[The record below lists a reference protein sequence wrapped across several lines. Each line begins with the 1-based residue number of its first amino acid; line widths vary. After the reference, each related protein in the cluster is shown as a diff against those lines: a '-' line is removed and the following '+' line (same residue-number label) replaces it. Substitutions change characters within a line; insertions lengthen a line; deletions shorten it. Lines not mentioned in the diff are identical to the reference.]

1 MGRHAFPQVA
11 PGLGKAMHIAETE
24 APADEATAPGGP
36 RAWFARH
43 RRPILI
49 LLALALTLLGF
60 EAVRAILAE
69 VRLRDVRHALHQ
81 IDGGRLAMALAL
93 TTASYLALTLYD
105 WFAVRTI
112 GHRLPWRTAALAS
125 FTSYTISHNLGLSL
139 LTGGSARLRAYGAAG
154 LDFADVARVTLIAS
168 GTFWGGILAVTGIAL
183 LATQHP
189 LAMLGQTLPLLLLHG
204 VGAVLLLA
212 LATLFVLRARGLTEL
227 RVGTATLPL
236 PPAPLMAGQSGIA
249 AVDLACASGALF
261 VLVPHADPALLGSFF
276 LAYAIALFV
285 ALITHVP
292 GGIGVFEA
300 TILALVPIGRS
311 DLFAA
316 LLLYRVIYY
325 LLPLLVAGALLVAI
339 EGRRLRHP
347 IAAGLGV
354 AHRIGQALVPPL
366 LALLVFGGGLV
377 LLVSGALPPAHGRMH
392 PLHDILP
399 LPFVEGSHFAASLVG
414 TALLLMAPAVQA
426 RLKSGFYAARLLLV
440 AGALFSVLKG
450 VDYEEAT
457 VLLIVAG
464 LLQYARPGFYR
475 SAGIG
480 SAPVQR
486 WWWAAALIALLLSAW
501 AGFFAYKRVPY
512 SDDLWWDF
520 AWRGNAPRF
529 LRATLGATVLLIGWA
544 FWRLMSASPRIRE
557 PQALDPAVAERAIAV
572 CSRADAMLAYT
583 GDKDFLVS
591 MSGDAF
597 LMYRV
602 QGRTWIVMGDPVGPE
617 EAWSELIWEI
627 RRRCDAARGRLCLF
641 QVSAAMLPLVVELGL
656 QPLKYGEEA
665 VVDLRQGYDLT
676 GGRFK
681 SLRYSVKRATSEG
694 LMFDVVP
701 AAQIPALIPD
711 LQRVSDAWLGGKPG
725 AEKRF
730 SLGCFDPDYLSH
742 FDCAVLRLEGQVV
755 AFANIWETP
764 NREEMSVD
772 LMRHLPDTPYG
783 AMDLLFVRLLQYGA
797 AQGFA
802 RFNLGMAPLSGLKP
816 GPLAPIWSRLGA
828 AVYGHG
834 ERIYGF
840 SGLRSFKQKFGP
852 SWIPRYIG
860 TSPGVSVPRA
870 LIDAAVLIG
879 G

>member
-1 MGRHAFPQVA
+1 MQ
-11 PGLGKAMHIAETE
+11 IAEIDVPE
-24 APADEATAPGGP
+24 DAPSTALGP
-36 RAWFARH
+36 LAWLARH
-43 RRPILI
+43 RRPLLILI
-49 LLALALTLLGF
+49 TLALAALAF
-60 EAVRAILAE
+60 EAVRTILTE
-69 VRLRDVRHALHQ
+69 VHLRDVRHALHR
-81 IDGGRLAMALAL
+81 IEPARLAAALAL
-93 TTASYLALTLYD
+93 TAASYLALTLYD
-105 WFAVRTI
+105 WFAVRAI
-112 GHRLPWRTAALAS
+112 GQRLPWRTAALAS

-139 LTGGSARLRAYGAAG
+139 LTGGTARLRAYGAAG
-154 LDFADVARVTLIAS
+154 LDFADVARITLIAS
-168 GTFWGGILAVTGIAL
+168 ATFWSGVFAVTAIAL
-183 LATQHP
+183 LAAPAP
-189 LAMLGQTLPLLLLHG
+189 LTLFGQTLPLALLHG
-204 VGAVLLLA
+204 AGLAVLLA
-212 LATLFVLRARGLTEL
+212 FAALFVARARGLAEL
-227 RVGTATLPL
+227 RLGVASLPL
-236 PPAPLMAGQSGIA
+236 PPVPLMAGQIGTA
-249 AVDLACASGALF
+249 AIDLACASGALF
-261 VLVPHADPALLGSFF
+261 VLIPHADPALIGSFF
-276 LAYAIALFV
+276 LAYALALVIALV
-285 ALITHVP
+285 THVP

-300 TILALVPIGRS
+300 VMLALVPIGRS
-311 DLFAA
+311 GLFAA
-316 LLLYRVIYY
+316 LLLYRLVYY
-325 LLPLLVAGALLVAI
+325 LLPLLVAGALLVGI
-339 EGRRLRHP
+339 EGRRLRRP
-347 IAAGLGV
+347 IATGLSV

-414 TALLLMAPAVQA
+414 TALLLIAPAVQA

-440 AGALFSVLKG
+440 AGAVFSIAKG
-450 VDYEEAT
+450 IDYEEAT

-480 SAPVQR
+480 SAPVAR

-529 LRATLGATVLLIGWA
+529 LRATLGATMLLVGWA
-544 FWRLMSASPRIRE
+544 FWRLMSAAPRVRE
-557 PQALDPAVAERAIAV
+557 HQALDPQVAARAIAAT
-572 CSRADAMLAYT
+572 SRADAMLAYT

-591 MSGDAF
+591 TAGDAF

-665 VVDLRQGYDLT
+665 VVDLRQGYDLK
-676 GGRFK
+676 GGQFK

-694 LMFDVVP
+694 LVFEVVP
-701 AAQIPALIPD
+701 AAQVPALLPE
-711 LQRVSDAWLGGKPG
+711 LQRVSDAWLADKPG

-730 SLGCFDPDYLSH
+730 SLGRFDADYLAH
-742 FDCAVLRLEGQVV
+742 FDCAVLRLEGAVV
-755 AFANIWETP
+755 AFANLWETP
-764 NREEMSVD
+764 NREEISVD
-772 LMRHLPDTPYG
+772 LMRHRPDTPYG

-797 AQGFA
+797 AKGFQ

-840 SGLRSFKQKFGP
+840 SGLRAFKQKFGP

-860 TSPGVSVPRA
+860 TTPGVSVPRA
-870 LIDAAVLIG
+870 LIDATILIG

>member
-1 MGRHAFPQVA
+1 MQIAGIDA
-11 PGLGKAMHIAETE
+11 PL
-24 APADEATAPGGP
+24 DDPGDSVRRP
-36 RAWFARH
+36 WAWIGEH
-43 RRPILI
+43 RRKILI
-49 LLALALTLLGF
+49 LLVLAMTLLGF

-69 VRLRDVRHALHQ
+69 VRLHDVRQALHR
-81 IDGGRLAMALAL
+81 IDSGRLVLALAL

-112 GHRLPWRTAALAS
+112 GRPLAWRTAALAS

-139 LTGGSARLRAYGAAG
+139 LTGGTARLRAYNAAG

-168 GTFWGGILAVTGIAL
+168 GTFWGGVFAVTAVAL
-183 LATQHP
+183 LVAQHP
-189 LAMLGQTLPLLLLHG
+189 LALIGQTVPLALLHAA
-204 VGAVLLLA
+204 GAAVA
-212 LATLFVLRARGLTEL
+212 LAFVALFVARARGLTEL
-227 RVGTATLPL
+227 RLGSASLPL
-236 PPAPLMAGQSGIA
+236 PPVPLMAAQIGVA
-249 AVDLACASGALF
+249 AIDLACASGALF
-261 VLVPHADPALLGSFF
+261 VLVPHADPALIGSFF
-276 LAYAIALFV
+276 LAYALAIV
-285 ALITHVP
+285 IALITHVP

-300 TILALVPIGRS
+300 VMLALLPIGRS

-316 LLLYRVIYY
+316 LLLYRVLYY

-354 AHRIGQALVPPL
+354 AHRIGQVLVPPL

-414 TALLLMAPAVQA
+414 TALLLIAPAVQA

-440 AGALFSVLKG
+440 AGAVFSLLKG

-480 SAPVQR
+480 SAPVAR

-529 LRATLGATVLLIGWA
+529 LRATLGATMLLVGWA

-557 PQALDPAVAERAIAV
+557 HEALDPEVAARAIAAS
-572 CSRADAMLAYT
+572 SRADAMLAFT

-591 MSGDAF
+591 ASGDAF

-602 QGRTWIVMGDPVGPE
+602 QGRTWVVMGDPVGPE
-617 EAWSELIWEI
+617 AAWSELIWEI

-656 QPLKYGEEA
+656 QPLKYGDEA
-665 VVDLRQGYDLT
+665 VVDLRQGYDLK
-676 GGRFK
+676 GSAFK

-694 LMFDVVP
+694 LVFEVVP
-701 AAQIPALIPD
+701 AAQVPPLLPE
-711 LQRVSDAWLGGKPG
+711 LQRISDAWLARKHG

-730 SLGCFDPDYLSH
+730 SLGRFDPDYLAR
-742 FDCAVLRLEGQVV
+742 FDCAVLRLDGKIV

-764 NREEMSVD
+764 NREEMSID

-783 AMDLLFVRLLQYGA
+783 TMDLLFVRLLQYGA
-797 AQGFA
+797 AQGFE
-802 RFNLGMAPLSGLKP
+802 RFNLGLAPLSGLKP

-834 ERIYGF
+834 ERLYGF
-840 SGLRSFKQKFGP
+840 SGLRSFKAKFGP
-852 SWIPRYIG
+852 AWVPRYIG
-860 TSPGVSVPRA
+860 TTPGVSVPRA

>member
-1 MGRHAFPQVA
+1 M
-11 PGLGKAMHIAETE
+11 T
-24 APADEATAPGGP
+24 T
-36 RAWFARH
+36 H
-43 RRPILI
+43 RRPVLI
-49 LLALALTLLGF
+49 LLTLALTLSGF
-60 EAVRAILAE
+60 EAVRAILHE
-69 VRLRDVRHALHQ
+69 VRLRDVRHSLHQ
-81 IDGGRLAMALAL
+81 IDSIRLALALGL

-105 WFAVRTI
+105 WFAVRAI
-112 GHRLPWRTAALAS
+112 GLRLPWRTAALAS

-139 LTGGSARLRAYGAAG
+139 LTGGTARLRAYGAAG

-168 GTFWGGILAVTGIAL
+168 GTFWGGVFAVTAIAL
-183 LATQHP
+183 LSAQHP
-189 LAMLGQTLPLLLLHG
+189 LPLFGGMLSLSLLHG
-204 VGAVLLLA
+204 AGAIVA
-212 LATLFVLRARGLTEL
+212 LGFVALFVLRARGLNEL
-227 RVGTATLPL
+227 HIGSASLPL
-236 PPAPLMAGQSGIA
+236 PRAPLMAAQIGIA
-249 AVDLACASGALF
+249 AFDLACASGALF
-261 VLVPHADPALLGSFF
+261 VLIPHADPTLIGTFF
-276 LAYAIALFV
+276 LAYALAIVV

-300 TILALVPIGRS
+300 AMLALVPIGRS

-316 LLLYRVIYY
+316 LLLYRVLYY
-325 LLPLLVAGALLVAI
+325 LLPLLIAGAVLVAI
-339 EGRRLRHP
+339 EGGRLRRP
-347 IAAGLGV
+347 IATGLSV
-354 AHRIGQALVPPL
+354 AHRIGQTLVPPL

-392 PLHDILP
+392 PLHGILP
-399 LPFVEGSHFAASLVG
+399 LPFVEGSHFAGSLVG
-414 TALLLMAPAVQA
+414 TALLLIAPAVQA
-426 RLKSGFYAARLLLV
+426 RLKSGFHAARLLLL
-440 AGALFSVLKG
+440 AGAVFSIAKG
-450 VDYEEAT
+450 IDVEEAA

-480 SAPVQR
+480 SAPVAR

-529 LRATLGATVLLIGWA
+529 LRATLGATILLVGWA
-544 FWRLMSASPRIRE
+544 FWRLMSAAPRVRE
-557 PQALDPAVAERAIAV
+557 HHALDAEVAKRAIAV
-572 CSRADAMLAYT
+572 ASRADAMLAYT

-591 MSGDAF
+591 TAGDAF

-665 VVDLRQGYDLT
+665 VVDLRAGYDLK
-676 GGRFK
+676 GGQFK

-694 LMFDVVP
+694 LAFEVVP
-701 AAQIPALIPD
+701 ASDVPALLPD
-711 LQRVSDAWLGGKPG
+711 LKRVSDAWLAGKTG

-730 SLGCFDPDYLSH
+730 SLGCFDAAYLSH

-755 AFANIWETP
+755 AFANLWETP
-764 NREEMSVD
+764 NREEISVD
-772 LMRHLPDTPYG
+772 LMRHLPGTPYG

-797 AQGFA
+797 AQRFE

-840 SGLRSFKQKFGP
+840 SGLRAFKQKFGP

-860 TSPGVSVPRA
+860 TTPGVSVPRA

>member
-1 MGRHAFPQVA
+1 MQGAEPDGA
-11 PGLGKAMHIAETE
+11 AGKTWWTG
-24 APADEATAPGGP
+24 APAPWWT
-36 RAWFARH
+36 RH
-43 RRPILI
+43 RRTILI
-49 LLALALTLLGF
+49 LLALALTVTGF
-60 EAVRAILAE
+60 EAVRAILRE
-69 VRLRDVRHALHQ
+69 VHLGDVREALQ
-81 IDGGRLAMALAL
+81 RIDPARLGVALVL
-93 TTASYLALTLYD
+93 TTASYLALTFYD
-105 WFAVRTI
+105 WFAVRAI
-112 GHRLPWRTAALAS
+112 GLRLPWRTAALAS

-154 LDFADVARVTLIAS
+154 VEFADVARISLIAG
-168 GTFWGGILAVTGIAL
+168 GTFWAGVLAVTALAL
-183 LATQHP
+183 LTAQHP
-189 LAMLGQTLPLLLLHG
+189 LALFGQTVPLWLLHDLG
-204 VGAVLLLA
+204 GAMAVVFALLFA
-212 LATLFVLRARGLTEL
+212 LRARGLSEL
-227 RVGTATLPL
+227 RLGAATLPL
-236 PPAPLMAGQSGIA
+236 PPTPLMAAQLGVA
-249 AVDLACASGALF
+249 AFDLACASGALF
-261 VLVPHADPALLGSFF
+261 VLIPHADPGLIGGFF
-276 LAYAIALFV
+276 LAYALAIVIAMV
-285 ALITHVP
+285 THVP

-300 TILALVPIGRS
+300 VMLALVPIGRS

-325 LLPLLVAGALLVAI
+325 LLPLLIAGAVLVAV
-339 EGRRLRHP
+339 EGGRLRRP
-347 IAAGLGV
+347 IATGLSV
-354 AHRIGQALVPPL
+354 AHRIGQTLVPPL

-414 TALLLMAPAVQA
+414 TALLLIAPAVQA
-426 RLKSGFYAARLLLV
+426 RLKSGFHAARLLLV
-440 AGALFSVLKG
+440 AGAAFSIAKG
-450 VDYEEAT
+450 IDVEEAT

-480 SAPVQR
+480 SAPVAR

-529 LRATLGATVLLIGWA
+529 LRATLGATILLVGWA
-544 FWRLMSASPRIRE
+544 FWRLMSAAPRVRE
-557 PQALDPAVAERAIAV
+557 HQALDPEVAARAIAV
-572 CSRADAMLAYT
+572 TSRADAMLAYT

-591 MSGDAF
+591 TSGDAF

-602 QGRTWIVMGDPVGPE
+602 QGRTWVVMGDPVGPE

-665 VVDLRQGYDLT
+665 LVDLRHGYDLK
-676 GGRFK
+676 GGQFK

-694 LMFDVVP
+694 LVFEVVP
-701 AAQIPALIPD
+701 AAQIPALLPE
-711 LQRVSDAWLGGKPG
+711 LQRVSDAWLADKPG

-730 SLGCFDPDYLSH
+730 SLGRFDADYLSH
-742 FDCAVLRLEGQVV
+742 FDCAVLRLSGEIV
-755 AFANIWETP
+755 AFANLWETP
-764 NREEMSVD
+764 NREEISVD
-772 LMRHLPDTPYG
+772 LMRHQPDTPYG

-797 AQGFA
+797 AQGFQ

-834 ERIYGF
+834 ERLYGF

-852 SWIPRYIG
+852 DWVPRYIG
-860 TSPGVSVPRA
+860 TTPGVSVPRA

>member
-1 MGRHAFPQVA
+1 MQGNEEQAPDDSVGTARRLRDGLEQYRRLVIVGLVLAVA
-11 PGLGKAMHIAETE
+11 
-24 APADEATAPGGP
+24 
-36 RAWFARH
+36 
-43 RRPILI
+43 
-49 LLALALTLLGF
+49 LLGF
-60 EAVRAILAE
+60 EAMRTILAE

-81 IDGGRLAMALAL
+81 IDGARLALALAL

-112 GHRLPWRTAALAS
+112 GQRLPWRTAALAS

-139 LTGGSARLRAYGAAG
+139 LTGGSARLHAYGAAG

-168 GTFWGGILAVTGIAL
+168 GTFWGGVFAVTAVAL
-183 LATQHP
+183 LVAQHP
-189 LAMLGQTLPLLLLHG
+189 LGLLGYTLPMSLLHAA
-204 VGAVLLLA
+204 GAGLA
-212 LATLFVLRARGLTEL
+212 LAFAVLFVLRARGLAEV
-227 RVGTATLPL
+227 RFGAASLPL
-236 PPAPLMAGQSGIA
+236 PPPSLMAAQIGIA
-249 AVDLACASGALF
+249 AFDLAFASGALF
-261 VLVPHADPALLGSFF
+261 VLVPHADPALIGSFF
-276 LAYAIALFV
+276 LAYALAIV
-285 ALITHVP
+285 IALITHVP

-300 TILALVPIGRS
+300 VMLALVPIGRS

-316 LLLYRVIYY
+316 LLLYRLIYY

-339 EGRRLRHP
+339 EGRRLRQP
-347 IAAGLGV
+347 IATGLGV
-354 AHRIGQALVPPL
+354 AHRIGQTLVPPL

-392 PLHDILP
+392 PLRGILP
-399 LPFVEGSHFAASLVG
+399 LPFVEGSHFDASLVG
-414 TALLLMAPAVQA
+414 TALLLIAPAVQA
-426 RLKSGFYAARLLLV
+426 RLKSGFHAARLLLL
-440 AGALFSVLKG
+440 AGAVFSLAKG
-450 VDYEEAT
+450 IDYEEAM
-457 VLLIVAG
+457 VLLVVAG

-480 SAPVQR
+480 SAPVAR

-512 SDDLWWDF
+512 SDALWWDF

-529 LRATLGATVLLIGWA
+529 LRATLGATMLLVGWA
-544 FWRLMSASPRIRE
+544 FWRLMSAAPRVRE
-557 PQALDPAVAERAIAV
+557 HQALGPDVAARAMAD
-572 CSRADAMLAYT
+572 CPRADAMLAYT

-591 MSGDAF
+591 TSGDAF

-602 QGRTWIVMGDPVGPE
+602 QGRTWVVMGDPVGPE
-617 EAWSELIWEI
+617 AAWSELIWEI

-656 QPLKYGEEA
+656 QPIKYGDEA
-665 VVDLRQGYDLT
+665 VVDLRQGYALK
-676 GGRFK
+676 GGQFK

-694 LMFDVVP
+694 LVFGVVP
-701 AAQIPALIPD
+701 AAQIPTLLPD
-711 LQRVSDAWLGGKPG
+711 LQRVSDAWLARKHG

-730 SLGCFDPDYLSH
+730 SLGRFDPDYLAH
-742 FDCAVLRLEGQVV
+742 FDCAVLRLEGRIV

-797 AQGFA
+797 AQGFE
-802 RFNLGMAPLSGLKP
+802 RFNLGLAPLSGLKP

-834 ERIYGF
+834 ERLYGF
-840 SGLRSFKQKFGP
+840 SGLRAFKAKFGP
-852 SWIPRYIG
+852 DWVPRYIG

>member
-1 MGRHAFPQVA
+1 MQTMRTDASEEPGAA
-11 PGLGKAMHIAETE
+11 SPGLV
-24 APADEATAPGGP
+24 
-36 RAWFARH
+36 AWLSRH
-43 RRPILI
+43 RRALLI
-49 LLALALTLLGF
+49 VLALTVTLLGF
-60 EAVRAILAE
+60 EAVRSILVE
-69 VRLRDVRHALHQ
+69 VHLRDVRQALHRV
-81 IDGGRLAMALAL
+81 DASRLAIALGL
-93 TTASYLALTLYD
+93 TIASYLALTLYD

-112 GHRLPWRTAALAS
+112 GYALPWRTAALAS

-139 LTGGSARLRAYGAAG
+139 LTGGSARLRAYQAAG

-168 GTFWGGILAVTGIAL
+168 GTFWGGVTAVTAVAL
-183 LATQHP
+183 LSIQHP
-189 LAMLGQTLPLLLLHG
+189 LAVAGQLLPLGLLHG
-204 VGAVLLLA
+204 LGAVLGLAILLIF
-212 LATLFVLRARGLTEL
+212 LLRTRGMASL
-227 RVGTATLPL
+227 RLGTVTLPL
-236 PPAPLMAGQSGIA
+236 PRPRLMAGQIGIA
-249 AVDLACASGALF
+249 ALDLACASAALF
-261 VLVPHADPALLGSFF
+261 VLVPNADPALIGSFF
-276 LAYAIALFV
+276 LAYVIAIVLALV
-285 ALITHVP
+285 THVP

-300 TILALVPIGRS
+300 AMLALVPIGRS

-325 LLPLLVAGALLVAI
+325 LLPLLAAGALLVAI

-347 IAAGLGV
+347 IAAGLGI
-354 AHRIGQALVPPL
+354 AHRIGQTLAPPL

-377 LLVSGALPPAHGRMH
+377 LLISGALPPAHGRMH
-392 PLHDILP
+392 PLHALLP
-399 LPFVEGSHFAASLVG
+399 LPFVEASHFAASLVG
-414 TALLLMAPAVQA
+414 TALLLTAPAVQA
-426 RLKSGFYAARLLLV
+426 RLKSGFHAARLLLV
-440 AGALFSVLKG
+440 AGAAFSLLKG

-457 VLLIVAG
+457 VLLMVAG

-475 SAGIG
+475 NAGIG
-480 SAPVQR
+480 AAPVAR

-512 SDDLWWDF
+512 SEDLWWDF

-529 LRATLGATVLLIGWA
+529 LRATLGATMLLLGWA
-544 FWRLMSASPRIRE
+544 FWRLMSASPRIGG
-557 PQALDPAVAERAIAV
+557 QQTLDTEVAARAMASI
-572 CSRADAMLAYT
+572 SRADAMLAFT

-591 MSGDAF
+591 TSRDAF

-602 QGRTWIVMGDPVGPE
+602 QGRTWVVMGDPVGPE

-665 VVDLRQGYDLT
+665 VVDLHQGYDLK
-676 GGRFK
+676 GGQFK

-694 LMFDVVP
+694 LVFEVVP
-701 AAQIPALIPD
+701 ATQVSALLPA
-711 LQRVSDAWLGGKPG
+711 LQRVSDAWLHDKPG

-730 SLGCFDPDYLSH
+730 SLGRFDPDYLSR
-742 FDCAVLRLEGQVV
+742 FDCAVLRLEGEIV

-764 NREEMSVD
+764 NREEISVD

-852 SWIPRYIG
+852 SWVPRYIG
-860 TSPGVSVPRA
+860 TTPGVSVPRA

>member
-1 MGRHAFPQVA
+1 MQ
-11 PGLGKAMHIAETE
+11 IADTE
-24 APADEATAPGGP
+24 APEEEPSTGHGLL
-36 RAWFARH
+36 AWLARH
-43 RRPILI
+43 RRPLLI
-49 LLALALTLLGF
+49 LVTLALAALGF
-60 EAVRAILAE
+60 EAVRTILAE

-81 IDGGRLAMALAL
+81 IQPVRLAAALGL

-105 WFAVRTI
+105 WFAVRAI
-112 GHRLPWRTAALAS
+112 GQRLPWRTAALAS

-139 LTGGSARLRAYGAAG
+139 LTGGTARLRAYGAAG
-154 LDFADVARVTLIAS
+154 LDFADVARITLIA
-168 GTFWGGILAVTGIAL
+168 GATFWSGVFAVTAIAL
-183 LATQHP
+183 LVAPQP
-189 LAMLGQTLPLLLLHG
+189 LALFGQTLPLPLLHG
-204 VGAVLLLA
+204 VGVAVLLA
-212 LATLFVLRARGLTEL
+212 FAALFVARARGLAEL
-227 RVGTATLPL
+227 RLGSATLPL
-236 PPAPLMAGQSGIA
+236 PPAPLMAAQIGIA
-249 AVDLACASGALF
+249 ALDLACASGALF
-261 VLVPHADPALLGSFF
+261 VLIPHADPALIGSFY
-276 LAYAIALFV
+276 LAYALAIVIALV
-285 ALITHVP
+285 THVP

-300 TILALVPIGRS
+300 VMLALVPIGRS

-316 LLLYRVIYY
+316 LLLYRVLYY
-325 LLPLLVAGALLVAI
+325 LLPLLVAGGLLVGI

-347 IAAGLGV
+347 IAAGLSV
-354 AHRIGQALVPPL
+354 AHRIGQTLVPPL

-392 PLHDILP
+392 PLHGVLP

-414 TALLLMAPAVQA
+414 TALLLIAPAVQA

-440 AGALFSVLKG
+440 AGAIFSLAKG
-450 VDYEEAT
+450 IDVEEAT

-480 SAPVQR
+480 SAPVAR

-529 LRATLGATVLLIGWA
+529 LRATLGATILLVGWA
-544 FWRLMSASPRIRE
+544 FWRLMSAAPRVRE
-557 PQALDPAVAERAIAV
+557 HQALDPEVATRALGAT
-572 CSRADAMLAYT
+572 SRADAMLAYT

-591 MSGDAF
+591 TSGDAF

-627 RRRCDAARGRLCLF
+627 RRRCDAVRGRLCLF

-665 VVDLRQGYDLT
+665 VVDLRQGYDLK
-676 GGRFK
+676 GGQFK

-694 LMFDVVP
+694 LVFEVVP
-701 AAQIPALIPD
+701 AAQVPALLPD
-711 LQRVSDAWLGGKPG
+711 LQRVSDAWLAGKTG

-730 SLGCFDPDYLSH
+730 SLGRFDPDYLSQ
-742 FDCAVLRLEGQVV
+742 FDCAVLRLAGEIV
-755 AFANIWETP
+755 AFANLWETP
-764 NREEMSVD
+764 NREEISVD
-772 LMRHLPDTPYG
+772 LMRHRPGTPYG

-797 AQGFA
+797 AQGFQ

-852 SWIPRYIG
+852 SWVPRYIG
-860 TSPGVSVPRA
+860 TTPGVSVPRA

>member
-1 MGRHAFPQVA
+1 MQSSGTDA
-11 PGLGKAMHIAETE
+11 PRDVKSVTSR
-24 APADEATAPGGP
+24 TA
-36 RAWFARH
+36 AWFSRH
-43 RRPILI
+43 RRALLI
-49 LLALALTLLGF
+49 ALAVAITLIGF

-69 VRLRDVRHALHQ
+69 VHLRDVRHALHQ
-81 IDGGRLAMALAL
+81 IGAPRLALALAL
-93 TTASYLALTLYD
+93 TTASYLSLTLYD

-112 GHRLPWRTAALAS
+112 GYKLPWRTAALAS

-139 LTGGSARLRAYGAAG
+139 LTGGTARLRAYHAAG

-168 GTFWGGILAVTGIAL
+168 GTFWAGVLAVTAAALMAASHPIAVAGNL
-183 LATQHP
+183 LP
-189 LAMLGQTLPLLLLHG
+189 VWLLHG
-204 VGAVLLLA
+204 VGAAIGLA
-212 LATLFVLRARGLTEL
+212 IAGLFVLRTRGLTML
-227 RVGTATLPL
+227 RLGAATLPL
-236 PPAPLMAGQSGIA
+236 PRPRLMAGQIGIA
-249 AVDLACASGALF
+249 ALDLACASGALF
-261 VLVPHADPALLGSFF
+261 VLVPHADPALIGGFF
-276 LAYAIALFV
+276 LAYALAIVV
-285 ALITHVP
+285 ALVTHVP

-300 TILALVPIGRS
+300 TMLALVPIGHS

-316 LLLYRVIYY
+316 LLLYRLLYY
-325 LLPLLVAGALLVAI
+325 FLPLLVAGVLLAMI

-347 IAAGLGV
+347 IAAGLSV
-354 AHRIGQALVPPL
+354 AHRLGQALAPPL

-392 PLHDILP
+392 PLHAILP
-399 LPFVEGSHFAASLVG
+399 LPFVEASHFAASLVG
-414 TALLLMAPAVQA
+414 SALLLTAPAVQA
-426 RLKSGFYAARLLLV
+426 RLKSGFHAARLLLV
-440 AGALFSVLKG
+440 AGAAFSLLKG

-457 VLLIVAG
+457 VLLVVAA

-480 SAPVQR
+480 SAPVAR
-486 WWWAAALIALLLSAW
+486 WWWAAALIAVLLSAW

-512 SDDLWWDF
+512 TDDLWWDF

-529 LRATLGATVLLIGWA
+529 LRATLGATMLLVGWA
-544 FWRLMSASPRIRE
+544 FWRLMSASPRIVG
-557 PQALDPAVAERAIAV
+557 QQTLDADVAARAIAAS
-572 CSRADAMLAYT
+572 SRADAMLAFT
-583 GDKDFLVS
+583 GDKEFLVS
-591 MSGDAF
+591 ASDDAF

-602 QGRTWIVMGDPVGPE
+602 QGRTWVVMGDPVGPE
-617 EAWSELIWEI
+617 TAWSELIWEI
-627 RRRCDAARGRLCLF
+627 RRRCDAAHGRLCLF
-641 QVSAAMLPLVVELGL
+641 QVSAAALPLVVELGL
-656 QPLKYGEEA
+656 QPMKYGEEA
-665 VVDLRQGYDLT
+665 LIDLRHGYDLK
-676 GGRFK
+676 GAAFK
-681 SLRYSVKRATSEG
+681 SLRYSVNRATAEG
-694 LMFDVVP
+694 LIFEVLPAAAVP
-701 AAQIPALIPD
+701 AELPE

-730 SLGCFDPDYLSH
+730 SLGGFDADYLAR
-742 FDCAVLRLEGQVV
+742 FDCAVLRLQGEIV

-797 AQGFA
+797 SQGFE

-840 SGLRSFKQKFGP
+840 SGLRAFKAKFAP
-852 SWIPRYIG
+852 QWVPRYIG
-860 TSPGVSVPRA
+860 TSPGVSAPRA
-870 LIDAAVLIG
+870 LVDVAMLVG

>member
-1 MGRHAFPQVA
+1 MPIADSEAPELA
-11 PGLGKAMHIAETE
+11 PGAARGLL
-24 APADEATAPGGP
+24 P
-36 RAWFARH
+36 RLARH
-43 RRPILI
+43 RRPLLI

-69 VRLRDVRHALHQ
+69 VHLRDVRHALHQ
-81 IDGGRLAMALAL
+81 IEAGRLAAALGL
-93 TTASYLALTLYD
+93 TIASYLALTWYD
-105 WFAVRTI
+105 DFAVRAI
-112 GHRLPWRTAALAS
+112 GQRLPWRTTALAS

-139 LTGGSARLRAYGAAG
+139 LTGGTARLRAYGAAG
-154 LDFADVARVTLIAS
+154 LDFADVARITLIA
-168 GTFWGGILAVTGIAL
+168 GATFWSGVFAVTAVAL
-183 LATQHP
+183 LAAPHP
-189 LAMLGQTLPLLLLHG
+189 LALFGRTLPPALLHG
-204 VGAVLLLA
+204 AGLAMLLA
-212 LATLFVLRARGLTEL
+212 FAALFVARARGLAEL
-227 RVGTATLPL
+227 RLGTASLPL
-236 PPAPLMAGQSGIA
+236 PPVPLMAGQIGIA
-249 AVDLACASGALF
+249 ALDLACASGALF
-261 VLVPHADPALLGSFF
+261 VLIPHADPALIGGFF
-276 LAYAIALFV
+276 LAYALAIVIAL
-285 ALITHVP
+285 ISHVP

-300 TILALVPIGRS
+300 VMLALVPIGRS

-316 LLLYRVIYY
+316 LLLYRLVYY
-325 LLPLLVAGALLVAI
+325 LLPLLVAGGLLVGI

-354 AHRIGQALVPPL
+354 AHRIGQALAPPL

-414 TALLLMAPAVQA
+414 TALLLIAPAVQA
-426 RLKSGFYAARLLLV
+426 RLKSGFHAARLLLL
-440 AGALFSVLKG
+440 AGALFSVAKG
-450 VDYEEAT
+450 FDYEEAT
-457 VLLIVAG
+457 VLLFVAG

-480 SAPVQR
+480 SAPIAR
-486 WWWAAALIALLLSAW
+486 WWWAAALIGLLLSAW
-501 AGFFAYKRVPY
+501 AGLFAYKHVPY

-529 LRATLGATVLLIGWA
+529 LRATLGATMLLVGWA
-544 FWRLMSASPRIRE
+544 FWRLMSAAPRVRE
-557 PQALDPAVAERAIAV
+557 HAMLDPDVAARAMAVT
-572 CSRADAMLAYT
+572 SRADAMLAFA

-591 MSGDAF
+591 ASGDAF

-602 QGRTWIVMGDPVGPE
+602 QGRSWIVMGDPVGPDA
-617 EAWSELIWEI
+617 AWSELIWEI
-627 RRRCDAARGRLCLF
+627 RRRCDAAHGRLCLF

-656 QPLKYGEEA
+656 QPMKYGEEA
-665 VVDLRQGYDLT
+665 VVDLRQGYDLK
-676 GGRFK
+676 GGAFK

-694 LMFDVVP
+694 LVFDVVP
-701 AAQIPALIPD
+701 AADVPALLPE
-711 LQRVSDAWLGGKPG
+711 LQRVSDAWLVDKPG

-730 SLGCFDPDYLSH
+730 SLGRFDADYLSH
-742 FDCAVLRLEGQVV
+742 FDCAVLRLRGEVV

-783 AMDLLFVRLLQYGA
+783 AMDLLFVRLLQHGA
-797 AQGFA
+797 AQGFQ
-802 RFNLGMAPLSGLKP
+802 RFNLGMAPLSGLNP

-834 ERIYGF
+834 ERLYGF
-840 SGLRSFKQKFGP
+840 SGLRAFKQKFGP
-852 SWIPRYIG
+852 AWVPRYIG
-860 TSPGVSVPRA
+860 TTPGVSVPRA

>member
-1 MGRHAFPQVA
+1 MQGAEIEVPEDGAGIER
-11 PGLGKAMHIAETE
+11 GLR
-24 APADEATAPGGP
+24 P
-36 RAWFARH
+36 WFLAH
-43 RRPILI
+43 RRA
-49 LLALALTLLGF
+49 LLVLAALALTAFAF
-60 EAVRAILAE
+60 EAVRGILADVHLSN
-69 VRLRDVRHALHQ
+69 VRYSLQQVDHYRLGAAL
-81 IDGGRLAMALAL
+81 GL
-93 TTASYLALTLYD
+93 TIASYLALTLYD
-105 WFAVRTI
+105 WFAVRAI
-112 GHRLPWRTAALAS
+112 GQRLPWRTAALAS

-139 LTGGSARLRAYGAAG
+139 LTGGTARLRAYGAAG
-154 LDFADVARVTLIAS
+154 LELADVARVTLIAS
-168 GTFWGGILAVTGIAL
+168 GTFWGGVFAVTAVAL
-183 LATQHP
+183 IGA
-189 LAMLGQTLPLLLLHG
+189 GQPLLLFGHRLPVALLHG
-204 VGAVLLLA
+204 TGAVLA
-212 LATLFVLRARGLTEL
+212 LAFLALFVLRARGLAVL
-227 RVGTATLPL
+227 RLGSASLPL
-236 PPAPLMAGQSGIA
+236 PPIALMAGQIGVA
-249 AVDLACASGALF
+249 ALDLACASGALF
-261 VLVPHADPALLGSFF
+261 VLVPHADPALFGSFF
-276 LAYAIALFV
+276 LAYALAIV
-285 ALITHVP
+285 IALITHVP

-300 TILALVPIGRS
+300 VMLALVPINRAE
-311 DLFAA
+311 LFAA
-316 LLLYRVIYY
+316 LLLYRVLYY
-325 LLPLLVAGALLVAI
+325 LLPLLVAGALLVGI

-354 AHRIGQALVPPL
+354 AHRIGQVLVPPL

-377 LLVSGALPPAHGRMH
+377 LLVSGALPPAYGRMH
-392 PLHDILP
+392 PLHGILP
-399 LPFVEGSHFAASLVG
+399 LPFVEGSHFAGSLVG
-414 TALLLMAPAVQA
+414 TALLLIAPAVQA

-440 AGALFSVLKG
+440 AGAIFSLAKG
-450 VDYEEAT
+450 IDYEEAT

-480 SAPVQR
+480 SAPIAR

-529 LRATLGATVLLIGWA
+529 LRATLGATILLIGWA
-544 FWRLMSASPRIRE
+544 FWRLMSAAPRVRE
-557 PQALDPAVAERAIAV
+557 HKALDPAVAERAIAAT
-572 CSRADAMLAYT
+572 SRADAMLAFT

-591 MSGDAF
+591 TSGDAF

-602 QGRTWIVMGDPVGPE
+602 QGRTWVVMGDPVGPE

-665 VVDLRQGYDLT
+665 VVDLRQGYDLK
-676 GGRFK
+676 GGQFK

-694 LMFDVVP
+694 LVFEVVP
-701 AAQIPALIPD
+701 AVQIPALLPE
-711 LQRVSDAWLGGKPG
+711 LQRVSDAWLADKPG

-730 SLGCFDPDYLSH
+730 SLGRFDAAYLSH
-742 FDCAVLRLEGQVV
+742 FDCAILRLDGEVV
-755 AFANIWETP
+755 AFANLWETP
-764 NREEMSVD
+764 NREEISVD
-772 LMRHLPDTPYG
+772 LMRHRPDTPYG

-797 AQGFA
+797 AQGFS
-802 RFNLGMAPLSGLKP
+802 RFNLGMAPLSGLRP

-852 SWIPRYIG
+852 SWVPRYIG
-860 TSPGVSVPRA
+860 TTPGVSVPRA

>member
-1 MGRHAFPQVA
+1 MQT
-11 PGLGKAMHIAETE
+11 AETE
-24 APADEATAPGGP
+24 APEEEPSTANGLP
-36 RAWFARH
+36 AWLARR
-43 RRPILI
+43 RRPLLI
-49 LLALALTLLGF
+49 LVTLAIAALGF
-60 EAVRAILAE
+60 EAVRTILAE

-81 IDGGRLAMALAL
+81 IAPARLAAAFAF

-105 WFAVRTI
+105 WFAVRAI
-112 GHRLPWRTAALAS
+112 GQRLPWRTAALAS

-139 LTGGSARLRAYGAAG
+139 LTGGTARLRAYGAAG
-154 LDFADVARVTLIAS
+154 LDFADVARITLIA
-168 GTFWGGILAVTGIAL
+168 GATFWSGVFAGTAIAL
-183 LATQHP
+183 LAAPQP
-189 LAMLGQTLPLLLLHG
+189 LLLFGQTLPLALLHG
-204 VGAVLLLA
+204 AGLAVLLA
-212 LATLFVLRARGLTEL
+212 FTVLFVLRARGLAEL
-227 RVGTATLPL
+227 RLGSATLPL
-236 PPAPLMAGQSGIA
+236 PPVPLMAGQIGIA
-249 AVDLACASGALF
+249 AIDLACASGALF
-261 VLVPHADPALLGSFF
+261 VLIPHADPALIGSFY
-276 LAYAIALFV
+276 LAYALAIVIALV
-285 ALITHVP
+285 THVP

-300 TILALVPIGRS
+300 VMLALVPIGRS

-316 LLLYRVIYY
+316 LLLYRVLYY
-325 LLPLLVAGALLVAI
+325 LLPLLVAGGLLVSI

-347 IAAGLGV
+347 IATGLGV
-354 AHRIGQALVPPL
+354 AHRIGQVLVPPL

-392 PLHDILP
+392 PLHGILP

-414 TALLLMAPAVQA
+414 TALLLIAPAVQA

-440 AGALFSVLKG
+440 AGAVFSIAKG
-450 VDYEEAT
+450 IDYEEAT

-480 SAPVQR
+480 SAPIAR
-486 WWWAAALIALLLSAW
+486 WWWAAALIAVLLSAW

-529 LRATLGATVLLIGWA
+529 LRATLGATMLLVGWA
-544 FWRLMSASPRIRE
+544 FWRLMSAAPRVRE
-557 PQALDPAVAERAIAV
+557 HQALDPQVATRALAAT
-572 CSRADAMLAYT
+572 SRADAMLAYT

-591 MSGDAF
+591 TSGDAF

-665 VVDLRQGYDLT
+665 VVDLRQGYDLK
-676 GGRFK
+676 GGQFK

-694 LMFDVVP
+694 LVFEVIP
-701 AAQIPALIPD
+701 AAQVPEALPD
-711 LQRVSDAWLGGKPG
+711 LQRVSDAWLAGKTG

-730 SLGCFDPDYLSH
+730 SLGRFDPDYLSQ
-742 FDCAVLRLEGQVV
+742 FDCAVLRLEGTIV
-755 AFANIWETP
+755 AFANLWETP
-764 NREEMSVD
+764 NREEISVD
-772 LMRHLPDTPYG
+772 LMRHRPGTPYG

-797 AQGFA
+797 AQGFQ

-852 SWIPRYIG
+852 AWVPRYIG
-860 TSPGVSVPRA
+860 TTPGVSVPRA

>member
-1 MGRHAFPQVA
+1 MQ
-11 PGLGKAMHIAETE
+11 IAEID
-24 APADEATAPGGP
+24 APEDEPSTAPGAL
-36 RAWFARH
+36 AWLARH
-43 RRPILI
+43 RRPLLI
-49 LLALALTLLGF
+49 LVTLALAALGF
-60 EAVRAILAE
+60 EAVRTILAE

-81 IDGGRLAMALAL
+81 IQPVRLAAALGL

-105 WFAVRTI
+105 WFAVRAI
-112 GHRLPWRTAALAS
+112 GQRLPWRTAALAS

-139 LTGGSARLRAYGAAG
+139 LTGGTARLRAYGAAG
-154 LDFADVARVTLIAS
+154 LDFADVARITLIA
-168 GTFWGGILAVTGIAL
+168 GATFWSGVFAVTAIAL
-183 LATQHP
+183 LAAPQP
-189 LAMLGQTLPLLLLHG
+189 LLLFGQTLPLALLHG
-204 VGAVLLLA
+204 AGLAVLLA
-212 LATLFVLRARGLTEL
+212 FAALFVARARGLAEL
-227 RVGTATLPL
+227 RLGSASLPL
-236 PPAPLMAGQSGIA
+236 PPAPLMAGQIGIA
-249 AVDLACASGALF
+249 ALDLACASGALF
-261 VLVPHADPALLGSFF
+261 VLVPHADPALIGSFY
-276 LAYAIALFV
+276 LAYALAIVIALV
-285 ALITHVP
+285 THVP

-300 TILALVPIGRS
+300 VMLALVPIGRS

-316 LLLYRVIYY
+316 LLLYRLVYY
-325 LLPLLVAGALLVAI
+325 LLPLLVAGGLLVGI

-347 IAAGLGV
+347 IAAGLSV
-354 AHRIGQALVPPL
+354 AHRIGQTLVPPL

-392 PLHDILP
+392 PLHGILP
-399 LPFVEGSHFAASLVG
+399 LSFVEGSHFAASLVG
-414 TALLLMAPAVQA
+414 TALLLIAPAVQA

-440 AGALFSVLKG
+440 AGAVFSIAKG
-450 VDYEEAT
+450 IDFEEAT

-480 SAPVQR
+480 SAPVAR

-529 LRATLGATVLLIGWA
+529 LRATLGATMLLVGWA
-544 FWRLMSASPRIRE
+544 FWRLMSAAPRVRE
-557 PQALDPAVAERAIAV
+557 HEALDPEVAARAIAV
-572 CSRADAMLAYT
+572 TSRADAMLAYT

-591 MSGDAF
+591 TSGDAF

-665 VVDLRQGYDLT
+665 VVDLRQGYDLK
-676 GGRFK
+676 GGQFK

-694 LMFDVVP
+694 LVFEVIP
-701 AAQIPALIPD
+701 AAQVPALLPE
-711 LQRVSDAWLGGKPG
+711 LQRVSDAWLADKTG

-730 SLGCFDPDYLSH
+730 SLGRFDPDYLAH
-742 FDCAVLRLEGQVV
+742 FDCAVLRLAGEIV
-755 AFANIWETP
+755 AFANLWETP
-764 NREEMSVD
+764 NREEISVD
-772 LMRHLPDTPYG
+772 LMRHRPDTPYG

-797 AQGFA
+797 AQGFQ

-840 SGLRSFKQKFGP
+840 SGLRAFKQKFGP
-852 SWIPRYIG
+852 SWVPRYIG
-860 TSPGVSVPRA
+860 TTPGVSVPRA

>member
-1 MGRHAFPQVA
+1 MQGAEPDA
-11 PGLGKAMHIAETE
+11 TAKETSSSGGLG
-24 APADEATAPGGP
+24 
-36 RAWFARH
+36 RWLFAH

-60 EAVRAILAE
+60 EAVRAILRE
-69 VRLRDVRHALHQ
+69 VHLRDVRHALHQ
-81 IDGGRLAMALAL
+81 IDAIRLALALGL

-105 WFAVRTI
+105 WFAVRAI
-112 GHRLPWRTAALAS
+112 GLRLPWRTAALAS
-125 FTSYTISHNLGLSL
+125 FTSYTISHNLGLAL
-139 LTGGSARLRAYGAAG
+139 LSGGTARLRAYGAAG

-168 GTFWGGILAVTGIAL
+168 GTFWGGVFAVTAIAL
-183 LATQHP
+183 LGAQHP
-189 LAMLGQTLPLLLLHG
+189 LLLAGQMLSTPLLHG
-204 VGAVLLLA
+204 AGAIVA
-212 LATLFVLRARGLTEL
+212 LAFAALFVLRLRGLTDL
-227 RVGTATLPL
+227 RIGNASLPL
-236 PPAPLMAGQSGIA
+236 PRAPLMAGQIGIA
-249 AVDLACASGALF
+249 ALDLACASGALF
-261 VLVPHADPALLGSFF
+261 VLIPHADPALIGTFF
-276 LAYAIALFV
+276 LAYALAIV
-285 ALITHVP
+285 IALITHVP

-300 TILALVPIGRS
+300 VMLALVPIGRT

-316 LLLYRVIYY
+316 LLLYRVVYY

-347 IAAGLGV
+347 IAAGLSV

-392 PLHDILP
+392 PLHGLLP

-414 TALLLMAPAVQA
+414 TALLLIAPAVQA
-426 RLKSGFYAARLLLV
+426 RLKSGFHAARLLLV
-440 AGALFSVLKG
+440 AGALFSLAKG
-450 VDYEEAT
+450 IDFEEAT

-480 SAPVQR
+480 SAPVAR

-529 LRATLGATVLLIGWA
+529 LRATLGATMLLVGWA
-544 FWRLMSASPRIRE
+544 FWRLMSAAPRVRE
-557 PQALDPAVAERAIAV
+557 HQSLDAEVAARAIAV
-572 CSRADAMLAYT
+572 ASRADAMLAYT

-591 MSGDAF
+591 TAGDAF

-665 VVDLRQGYDLT
+665 VVDLRQGYDLK
-676 GGRFK
+676 GGPFK

-694 LMFDVVP
+694 LIFEVVSAAEVP
-701 AAQIPALIPD
+701 ALLPE
-711 LQRVSDAWLGGKPG
+711 LQRVSDAWLAGKTG

-730 SLGCFDPDYLSH
+730 SLGRFDPDYLSH
-742 FDCAVLRLEGQVV
+742 FDCAVLRLDGRIV
-755 AFANIWETP
+755 AFANLWETP
-764 NREEMSVD
+764 NREEISVD
-772 LMRHLPDTPYG
+772 LMRHLPNTPYG

-797 AQGFA
+797 ARGFA

-852 SWIPRYIG
+852 SWVPRYIG
-860 TSPGVSVPRA
+860 TTPGVSVPRA